1 MKTDPLVSRKFG
13 RLLIARLWTPCAP
26 YESRGDHG
34 LGAMCPPHV
43 PTQLAKS
50 TELGIDIDTGG
61 L

>member
-1 MKTDPLVSRKFG
+1 MGWGHVP
-13 RLLIARLWTPCAP
+13 TPCAHP
-26 YESRGDHG
+26 MCPPGHAAGD
-34 LGAMCPPHV
+34 LFDPMCPPHV